1 MSHPILP
8 SAPPATNPE
17 IERLQGRVDA
27 AAFALLREGRNPTIA
42 SIRARIGGA
51 SPNLVAPALQRW
63 RLSFAAQL
71 DSNAGSALEVL
82 PPGVLEL
89 VQALWSRA
97 LFEAHRVR
105 DDVPAGVDQIDRVNE
120 LLEQLRAQ
128 TSRLQERAARLEEL
142 SLALEAQ
149 KKRLSALESKLTARP
164 AAKRRNRPSRVV
176 PKSPPRVLSRR
187 APATKPGRRGLSRSR
202 KR

>member
-1 MSHPILP
+1 MSQPILP
-8 SAPPATNPE
+8 RAPPATNPE

-63 RLSFAAQL
+63 RWSFAAQL

-105 DDVPAGVDQIDRVNE
+105 DDGPAGVDQIERVNE

-128 TSRLQERAARLEEL
+128 TSRLQEREARLEQR

-149 KKRLSALESKLTARP
+149 KKRLSALESRLTSRP

-176 PKSPPRVLSRR
+176 PKSPPRALSRR
-187 APATKPGRRGLSRSR
+187 AGATKPGRRGLSRSR

>member
-1 MSHPILP
+1 MAESRFP
-8 SAPPATNPE
+8 SASLPPNPDAD
-17 IERLQGRVDA
+17 RLQGRVDA
-27 AAFALLREGRNPTIA
+27 AAFALLREGRNPTVA

-51 SPNLVAPALQRW
+51 SPNAVAPALQRW

-71 DSNAGSALEVL
+71 DANAGSALEVL

-105 DDVPAGVDQIDRVNE
+105 DDGPAGVDQIERVNE
-120 LLEQLRAQ
+120 LVGQLRVQ
-128 TSRLQERAARLEEL
+128 TSRLQEREARLEEL
-142 SLALEAQ
+142 SRALEAQ
-149 KKRLSALESKLTARP
+149 KKRLSALESKLTSHP

-176 PKSPPRVLSRR
+176 PKSPPRALSRR
-187 APATKPGRRGLSRSR
+187 AGATKPGRRGLSRSR